1 MSEKSLQKKIEKL
14 EKILVEKEKQLNR
27 SQKNETKFREIFEK
41 ANDGIFLWELD
52 EKGMPGRCIE
62 VNEVA
67 CEKLGYSKEEI
78 LSLTPFEIKSMDSV
92 LKIPAIMEELHR
104 NSRARFTINNKS
116 KDGESIPVEINSHLF
131 ELDNKKVILSI
142 TRDLRERFETEEA
155 LKTSEERL
163 KLALD
168 GTKAG
173 LWDWNISTGEK
184 FYSRQWSDMLGYEP
198 EDLKNKDSFWES
210 LVHPDDYKN
219 VVQLLHSHLEGN
231 SDQYIAEYR
240 ILAKSGDWKWILD
253 SGKVVERDET
263 GKPLRAAG
271 THLDISQRK
280 MIEEQILQSEHK
292 FKAIFDYANDAIFLM
307 DGEKFIDCNQK
318 TVEIFGYSKEEIL
331 GKKPY
336 DLSPLLQPGGED
348 SKHAARGKIKDAL
361 NGKPQFFE
369 WTHQRADKTYIDV
382 EVSLN
387 RISVNEKT
395 LIQAIVHDITHRK
408 EAERALYERTMQYE
422 SFIRNSLVGIWRVE
436 FKQPIPITLP
446 DREIAERILSNGYF
460 SECNDA
466 FLEMYNSNSRDD
478 FIGRSIRGGS
488 VDNEKS
494 LKRLEIFVK
503 NGFKIVLIDNE
514 EYDKNGKLKFFR
526 NSYIG
531 FVEDE
536 YLLWM
541 WGVQI
546 DITEQRRLET
556 QFRQSQKMEA
566 VGMLAG
572 GIAHDFN
579 NLLTVINGYSEIII
593 SRIDKENPIHKHIN
607 SIKTAGERAATL
619 TGQLLA
625 FSRKQILQPKVLKL
639 NTIVRNLEK
648 MLKRLIR
655 EDITLTTEL
664 CPSLWSIKSDP
675 GQLEQILINLIVNA
689 RDAMPEGGNLII
701 ETKNIV
707 LDEKFIDLHP
717 GSKTGSFVVLSIK
730 DTGIGMDKETQL
742 RIFEPFF
749 TTKEKATSTGLGL
762 ATVYGIVKQS
772 NGYISVDSEPGKG
785 STFSMYLPRVSGGK
799 YEDIKETTETDI
811 SFKDLKGTE
820 TILVVEDEERVLQVV
835 SDTLSSL
842 GYTVLEAANGDHAS
856 FIFEETDGP
865 IHMVLTDVIMPKL
878 NGQELVE
885 LLQADRPDLKVLF
898 MSGYT
903 DDAILQHGVLGKN
916 TNFIH
921 KPFTPRDL
929 ALKVRDVLDG

>member
-1 MSEKSLQKKIEKL
+1 MSEERLQKKIEEL
-14 EKILVEKEKQLNR
+14 QRIIADKEKQLVC

-41 ANDGIFLWELD
+41 ANDGIFLWEID
-52 EKGMPGRCIE
+52 EYGMPGKCIE
-62 VNEVA
+62 VNEIA
-67 CEKLGYSKEEI
+67 CESLGYTRDEI
-78 LSLTPFEIKSMDSV
+78 LGMTALEIKSMDS
-92 LKIPAIMEELHR
+92 LEKIPSIMEELHR
-104 NSRARFTINNKS
+104 NSRVNFIINNKS
-116 KDGESIPVEINSHLF
+116 KDGHSIPVEINSHF
-131 ELDNKKVILSI
+131 FDLDNKKVILSI
-142 TRDLRERFETEEA
+142 TRDLSERSRAEEA
-155 LKTSEERL
+155 LRISEERL
-163 KLALD
+163 KFALD

-173 LWDWNISTGEK
+173 LWDWNIVAGEI
-184 FYSRQWSDMLGYEP
+184 FYSRQWSEMLGYEP
-198 EDLKNKDSFWES
+198 EDMKQKEGFWES

-219 VVQLLHSHLEGN
+219 VTGLLKNHLEGN
-231 SDQYIAEYR
+231 SDQYTAEYR
-240 ILAKSGDWKWILD
+240 LLTKNRDWKWILD
-253 SGKVVERDET
+253 SGKVVERDEN
-263 GKPLRAAG
+263 GKPMRAVG

-280 MIEEQILQSEHK
+280 MIEEQILQSEYK

-307 DGEKFIDCNQK
+307 DGEKFVDCNQK

-336 DLSPLLQPGGED
+336 ELSPLLQPNGED
-348 SKHAARGKIKDAL
+348 SKQAARKKIQEAL
-361 NGKPQFFE
+361 EDRPQYFE
-369 WTHQRADKTYIDV
+369 WTHQKNNKSYIDV

-387 RISVNEKT
+387 RITVNGKT
-395 LIQAIVHDITHRK
+395 LIQAIVHDITNRK

-446 DREIAERILSNGYF
+446 DRDIAERILSNGYF

-466 FLEMYNSNSRDD
+466 FLEMYHSNSRDD
-478 FIGRSIRGGS
+478 FIGRPIRGGS

-494 LKRLEIFVK
+494 LKRLELFVK

-514 EYDKNGKLKFFR
+514 EYDKNGKLKYFR

-531 FVEDE
+531 FVEEE

-579 NLLTVINGYSEIII
+579 NLLTVINGYSEIIL
-593 SRIDKENPIHKHIN
+593 SRIDNDNPIHKHIN

-625 FSRKQILQPKVLKL
+625 FSRKQILQPKVLNL
-639 NTIVRNLEK
+639 NTIVRNLER

-655 EDITLTTEL
+655 EDITLTTKL
-664 CPSLWSIKSDP
+664 FPSLWSIKSDP

-689 RDAMPEGGNLII
+689 RDAMPDGGNLVI
-701 ETKNIV
+701 ETNNVV
-707 LDEKFIDLHP
+707 LDEIFVDLHP
-717 GSKTGSFVVLSIK
+717 GSKIGSFVVLSVQ
-730 DTGIGMDKETQL
+730 DTGIGIEKETQL

-785 STFSMYLPRVSGGK
+785 STFSMFLPRVTGGNS
-799 YEDIKETTETDI
+799 EDITEKIEIDI
-811 SFKDLKGTE
+811 SFKDLNGTE

-856 FIFEETDGP
+856 FIFEETDAP
-865 IHMVLTDVIMPKL
+865 IDLILTDVIMPKL

-885 LLQADRPDLKVLF
+885 LLQSSRPDLKVLF

-903 DDAILQHGVLGKN
+903 DDAILQHGVLKKN

-921 KPFTPRDL
+921 KPFTPKEL
-929 ALKVRDVLDG
+929 ALKVRNVLDS